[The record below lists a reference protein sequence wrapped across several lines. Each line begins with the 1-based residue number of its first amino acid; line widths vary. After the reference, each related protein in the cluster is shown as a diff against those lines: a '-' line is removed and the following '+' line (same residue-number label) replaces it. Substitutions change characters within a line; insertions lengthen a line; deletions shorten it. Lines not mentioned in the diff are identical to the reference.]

1 MMTARMMRNSLV
13 LICAMTWSGAALAY
27 RPFDGTDAAV
37 AEFEKVEIELQPA
50 GLQTQGSQK
59 SLIGPAAV
67 FNYGF
72 AEDWEAV
79 VQGNAEVPL
88 SPSGPVG
95 LQGTGAFL
103 KHVLREGSLQGKD
116 GVSVATEFGVL
127 LPEIPGE
134 SRIGAS
140 LAGIVSQHWD
150 WGTVHLNLAASL
162 TREQNGDG
170 FVGVIVEGPSEWTV
184 RPVAEIYY
192 EKEVGRTDTVSG
204 LVGLIWRVN
213 DGLDVDLAVRHALTN
228 GQPVDEIRAGLTIG
242 FSASAAAMGLTGS
255 VKR

>member
-1 MMTARMMRNSLV
+1 MRAAIVRGSLV
-13 LICAMTWSGAALAY
+13 LLCVATWSGAALAY
-27 RPFDGTDAAV
+27 RPFDGTDAGV
-37 AEFEKVEIELQPA
+37 AEFGKVEIELQPA
-50 GLQTQGSQK
+50 GVQAQGSQK
-59 SLIGPAAV
+59 TLIGPAAV

-79 VQGNAEVPL
+79 LQGNVEVPL

-95 LQGTGAFL
+95 WQGTGAFL

-116 GVSVATEFGVL
+116 GLSIATEFGVL
-127 LPEIPGE
+127 LPDIP
-134 SRIGAS
+134 SDQRIGVS
-140 LAGIVSQHWD
+140 LAGIISQHWD
-150 WGTVHLNLAASL
+150 WGTVHLNAAASL
-162 TREQNGDG
+162 TREQNADG
-170 FVGVIVEGPSEWTV
+170 FVGVIVEGPSQWTV

-213 DGLDVDLAVRHALTN
+213 DGLDVDFAFRHALTN

-242 FSASAAAMGLTGS
+242 FSSLLPAMNITGDN
-255 VKR
+255 R